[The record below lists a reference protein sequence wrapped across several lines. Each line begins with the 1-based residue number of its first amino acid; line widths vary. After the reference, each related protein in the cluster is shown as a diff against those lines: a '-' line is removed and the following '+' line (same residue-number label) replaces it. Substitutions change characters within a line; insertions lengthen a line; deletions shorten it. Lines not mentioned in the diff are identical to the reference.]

1 MALFNRIPPS
11 RFSRGKFSLG
21 ECARQS
27 ARARPMRSVSTPKI
41 PRAAVAVGDFHRDTF
56 GQILSQMCLCQFQN
70 FIAFLLRNE
79 TEGQLRY
86 RVTGNHSLCAF
97 PLVTAA
103 DSIDLRGGTRPDAL
117 DGIVTGFAEQ
127 FRHARFLQN
136 QFVPID
142 RELAPCFALP
152 ILQRFNAIIESRDCH
167 TAFAIMER
175 GKQSCEGSNWI
186 CNRTS
191 KNAGM

>member
-1 MALFNRIPPS
+1 MIVPKKIAMIRKTRSIVSISETRISWRVPEGWLCLTGS
-11 RFSRGKFSLG
+11 RPRGFREGISHWVN
-21 ECARQS
+21 AR
-27 ARARPMRSVSTPKI
+27 
-41 PRAAVAVGDFHRDTF
+41 
-56 GQILSQMCLCQFQN
+56 
-70 FIAFLLRNE
+70 
-79 TEGQLRY
+79 
-86 RVTGNHSLCAF
+86 
-97 PLVTAA
+97 
-103 DSIDLRGGTRPDAL
+103 

-175 GKQSCEGSNWI
+175 GKQLCEGSNWV

>member
-1 MALFNRIPPS
+1 
-11 RFSRGKFSLG
+11 
-21 ECARQS
+21 
-27 ARARPMRSVSTPKI
+27 MRVSNI
-41 PRAAVAVGDFHRDTF
+41 PRATVAVGDFHCDTF

-79 TEGQLRY
+79 TEGQFRH

-97 PLVTAA
+97 ALVTAA

-117 DGIVTGFAEQ
+117 ERIVTGFAEQ

-136 QFVPID
+136 QFVAID

-152 ILQRFNAIIESRDCH
+152 ISSSPSITKCRF
-167 TAFAIMER
+167 T
-175 GKQSCEGSNWI
+175 GKSWSCSMV
-186 CNRTS
+186 S
-191 KNAGM
+191 